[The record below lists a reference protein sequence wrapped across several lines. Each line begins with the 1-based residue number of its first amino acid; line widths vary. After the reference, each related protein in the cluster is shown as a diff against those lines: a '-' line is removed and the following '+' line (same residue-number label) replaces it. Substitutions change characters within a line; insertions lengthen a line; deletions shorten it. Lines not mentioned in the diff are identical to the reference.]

1 MAGTVYM
8 VVPCYNEEEVLH
20 ETTKRLR
27 DKFTALI
34 AEGLVSADSRVVYV
48 DDGSKDKTW
57 SLIEQA
63 HVDDPLFR
71 GVKLSRNRGHQNA
84 LLAGLMTVYK
94 EADAVIS
101 MDADLQ
107 DDINAIDEMIK
118 KFNEGTDIV
127 YGVRSKRATDTAF
140 KRATAEGFYKVMNA
154 LGAKV
159 VYNHADFRLMSQRAL
174 DAFAEYGEVNLF
186 LRGIVTLIGYKTD
199 IVYYE
204 RSERFAGES
213 KYPLKKMLAFAWDG
227 ITSFSVKPLQIITT
241 LGMVVCAMSVVGLLY
256 CLISWICGSVVQGWT
271 SMTMIV
277 LLLGGVQLLSLGI
290 IGEYIGK
297 MYSEVKRRP
306 RYLVETYLDDS
317 DK

>member
-1 MAGTVYM
+1 MPGILFM
-8 VVPCYNEEEVLH
+8 VVPCYNEEAVLP
-20 ETTKRLR
+20 ETTHRLR
-27 DKFTALI
+27 EKFSALI
-34 AEGLVSADSRVVYV
+34 QQELISPQSRIVYV

-57 SLIEQA
+57 EIICDTHRQ
-63 HVDDPLFR
+63 DRLFR

-84 LLAGLMTVYK
+84 LLAGLMTVYS

-107 DDINAIDEMIK
+107 DDINAIDEMVK
-118 KFNEGTDIV
+118 KFNEGADIV
-127 YGVRSKRATDTAF
+127 YGVRSKRETDTFF
-140 KRATAEGFYKVMNA
+140 KRATAEGFYKVMHA

-159 VYNHADFRLMSQRAL
+159 VYNHADFRLMSRRAL
-174 DAFAEYGEVNLF
+174 AALSEYGEINLF
-186 LRGIVTLIGYKTD
+186 LRGMVTLIGYKTD

-213 KYPLKKMLAFAWDG
+213 KYPLKKMLSFAWDG
-227 ITSFSVKPLQIITT
+227 ITSFSVKPLQIITA
-241 LGMVVCAMSVVGLLY
+241 LGMVVCFLSVIGLIY
-256 CLISWICGSVVQGWT
+256 CLVSWICGSVVPGWT

-297 MYSEVKRRP
+297 IYGEVKHRP
-306 RYLVETYLDDS
+306 RYLVETYLNDEE
-317 DK
+317 K